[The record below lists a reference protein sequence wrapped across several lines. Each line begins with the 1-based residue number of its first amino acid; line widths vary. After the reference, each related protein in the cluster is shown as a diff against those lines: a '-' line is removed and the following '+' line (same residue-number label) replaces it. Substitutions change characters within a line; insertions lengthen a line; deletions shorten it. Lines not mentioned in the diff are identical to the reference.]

1 VGCLE
6 FTAQLFYQ
14 TMKKLIRVFSSVVVV
29 VFQIIFRAE
38 MHANDIFLFLK
49 NYF

>member
-14 TMKKLIRVFSSVVVV
+14 TMKKQIRVFSSVVAV
-29 VFQIIFRAE
+29 VFQIIFHAE
-38 MHANDIFLFLK
+38 MHTNDIFLFFK